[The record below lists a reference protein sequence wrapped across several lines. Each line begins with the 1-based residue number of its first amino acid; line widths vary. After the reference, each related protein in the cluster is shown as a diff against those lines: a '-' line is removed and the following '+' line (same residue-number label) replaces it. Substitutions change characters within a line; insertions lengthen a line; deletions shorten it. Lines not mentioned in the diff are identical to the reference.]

1 MNENI
6 QTNIKIKSCNEHIG
20 GFLGEALLKFFLKE
34 KLIQQ
39 NDNDYDITQKG
50 WEELEIIG
58 VDINKLQSNNKK
70 NVKICIESNHG
81 ILYEHIGSNLGNL
94 LMERML
100 ELQWIKK
107 NNGNKLEL
115 TKKGLTGL
123 ESMGVRIKSFVL
135 RKNSKFNF

>member
-1 MNENI
+1 MNKNV
-6 QTNIKIKSCNEHIG
+6 QTNIKIKSCNDHIG
-20 GFLGEALLKFFLKE
+20 GFLGEALLKFFLTE

-39 NDNDYDITQKG
+39 SNNDHDITEKG

-58 VDINKLQSNNKK
+58 LDIDKLRSNKTK

-100 ELQWIKK
+100 ELEWIQK

-115 TKKGLTGL
+115 TEKGLIGL
-123 ESMGVRIKSFVL
+123 ESMGVKIKSIAL
-135 RKNSKFNF
+135 RKNSIA